1 MDYSKDVRQ
10 FYDCLPGGSTAS
22 PYTYC
27 KLEKNSKYYAVIIV
41 PTLAFAA
48 VLIGLFLFFKTSFCK
63 TGYAQP
69 QPEKTTE
76 LAWLS

>member
-48 VLIGLFLFFKTSFCK
+48 VLIGLFLFFKTSICK

-69 QPEKTTE
+69 QPEKTTST
-76 LAWLS
+76 WI

>member
-1 MDYSKDVRQ
+1 
-10 FYDCLPGGSTAS
+10 
-22 PYTYC
+22 
-27 KLEKNSKYYAVIIV
+27 
-41 PTLAFAA
+41 
-48 VLIGLFLFFKTSFCK
+48 LFLFFKTSFCK